1 MPYLCSKLSRNMH
14 CNLGKSELDFDWLLF
29 DFDNT
34 LVDFH
39 KASDL
44 AFHKTLTDYNIEN
57 DEAYYGIYE
66 KINAKIWSD
75 FEQKLITAEDIRRTR
90 FSLFLQE
97 IGRDNLDGYEFN
109 AQYLSNIVEFTSIE
123 PEIVQMLQ
131 RLRSK
136 FKMSIIT
143 NGLKEVQ
150 RARLA
155 KCKIDHLFDSIVVSD
170 EIGVAKPDSAFF
182 EYTMSTIEQ
191 EFEKEKI
198 LVIGDSLQSDIAGA
212 KLFGLKSCHINAGNP
227 DEKSANIVLEDVLQL
242 EPLITNIYIPVN
254 CDWYDYLEIYAMRKT
269 LVDIEIKTETKP
281 RILTTRILDLEA
293 KNKEEFAH
301 LEDGTK
307 LRLDKIITINPSE

>member
-1 MPYLCSKLSRNMH
+1 MFCT
-14 CNLGKSELDFDWLLF
+14 LGQSELDFDWLLF

-39 KASDL
+39 EASEL
-44 AFHKTLTDYNIEN
+44 AFHKTLKDYNIEY
-57 DEAYYGIYE
+57 DETYYEIYG

-90 FSLFLQE
+90 FTLFLE
-97 IGRDNLDGYEFN
+97 SIGKEGIDGYECN
-109 AQYLSNIVEFTSIE
+109 AKYLSSIIEFTHIR
-123 PEIVQMLQ
+123 PEVINMLQ
-131 RLRSK
+131 RLKVK
-136 FKMSIIT
+136 FKMSIVT

-170 EIGVAKPDSAFF
+170 EIGVAKPDSSFF
-182 EYTMSTIEQ
+182 EYTMNTIE
-191 EFEKEKI
+191 EKIDKEKI
-198 LVIGDSLQSDIAGA
+198 LVIGDSLKSDIAGA
-212 KLFGLKSCHINAGNP
+212 KLFGLKSCLINDSDSDKN
-227 DEKSANIVLEDVLQL
+227 SADIVLDDVLKL
-242 EPLITNIYIPVN
+242 EALITDIYVPVN

-269 LVDIEIKTETKP
+269 IVDIEVKSEDNTQI
-281 RILTTRILDLEA
+281 ITTRIKDLET

-307 LRLDKIITINPSE
+307 LRLDRIISIEPS